1 MNKLSF
7 QPGSS
12 FFHQLFPLTKL
23 LWLILGSIFV
33 LLNKNSTLLILFS
46 MLCIFLVWWIDH
58 NFYNIRGIRL
68 VFMTAFTLMMMHIL
82 FNKSG
87 ELIIEFPVKIFN
99 LTTEGLQFGILF
111 SARFLS
117 VVFLSYLFVLTTN
130 PSDLAYA
137 FMKIGIP
144 YRWGFMLV
152 MALRLSP
159 IMEYEGKTIYRAQ
172 LARGVRYDQKSLKKF
187 LLLIQQFI
195 TPVLISALRRAD
207 KLVFSM
213 EGRGFGKYAH
223 RTFIQKTNFS
233 WRDVIALVCLPVIIF
248 LFIIV

>member
-144 YRWGFMLV
+144 SSLAVFMSLMNAPV
-152 MALRLSP
+152 PTLRS
-159 IMEYEGKTIYRAQ
+159 
-172 LARGVRYDQKSLKKF
+172 
-187 LLLIQQFI
+187 I
-195 TPVLISALRRAD
+195 TR
-207 KLVFSM
+207 F
-213 EGRGFGKYAH
+213 
-223 RTFIQKTNFS
+223 
-233 WRDVIALVCLPVIIF
+233 
-248 LFIIV
+248 